1 MKRGRSAAGLAAS
14 PAASRRALFLAP
26 ALGTGVMEGRWLSAG
41 VALCRCWGALAQP
54 EGFGVPPWQPGLCGV
69 AGDSGDSRAL
79 KGAAPLLSAP
89 CSRFPSRSPF
99 VSKKQLFV
107 FLFLFSPRGKF
118 HCAIFSGDS
127 SASCSNFALL
137 LALPEGSWGVPG
149 CGGCGRAAVCVQV
162 ELCRGAVPTKCF
174 WLQLCVEIL
183 GRARCGRAWAVPR
196 GCTPAVRSASSHWD
210 K

>member
-1 MKRGRSAAGLAAS
+1 MAEGWRGFVPL
-14 PAASRRALFLAP
+14 
-26 ALGTGVMEGRWLSAG
+26 LGGGSTA
-41 VALCRCWGALAQP
+41 CRIWG
-54 EGFGVPPWQPGLCGV
+54 PPWQPGLCGV
-69 AGDSGDSRAL
+69 AGDSRGSRAL

-137 LALPEGSWGVPG
+137 LALPEGSRGVPG

-162 ELCRGAVPTKCF
+162 E
-174 WLQLCVEIL
+174 
-183 GRARCGRAWAVPR
+183 AVPR
-196 GCTPAVRSASSHWD
+196 RGADEALLAPAVRGDPWQSPARPCMGCSTWLHAGGQVCFLSLG
-210 K
+210 